1 MMNTALQSLSCDLRR
16 RWLAWRAGKGPEAL
30 ARALSAVQQ
39 DIPVLLVSYN
49 NGVYVQHM
57 TQQLRALGLCP
68 VVLDNAS
75 TDGQTKDVLVR
86 LSRSGDAQVVRL
98 GYNFGHKVAFLPPF
112 YDILPDVFSCSD
124 PDLLLNED
132 MPQDF
137 LRQLHEVA
145 QRYRVFKAGLAL
157 DLPDDLEVIDAAY
170 VKVKCK
176 PFPFRRVYSV
186 REWEAR
192 FWRKPLDHPTLEV
205 YAAPVDTTLAVYD
218 KRLYDGDFFDA
229 VRVAGAFRCLHLPWH
244 PRVDLFDAQTRKRY
258 LQGNRISSWLKKT

>member
-1 MMNTALQSLSCDLRR
+1 AAGAAPAHTGLFPAHDCAHVGAPARAARLACGRRTGWQGTGMMNTALQSLSCDLGR

-30 ARALSAVQQ
+30 GRARSAVQQ

-145 QRYRVFKAGLAL
+145 QRYRVFKAGL
-157 DLPDDLEVIDAAY
+157 
-170 VKVKCK
+170 
-176 PFPFRRVYSV
+176 
-186 REWEAR
+186 
-192 FWRKPLDHPTLEV
+192 
-205 YAAPVDTTLAVYD
+205 
-218 KRLYDGDFFDA
+218 
-229 VRVAGAFRCLHLPWH
+229 
-244 PRVDLFDAQTRKRY
+244 
-258 LQGNRISSWLKKT
+258 

>member
-1 MMNTALQSLSCDLRR
+1 MNATLLHDLSCDLRR
-16 RWLAWRAGKGPEAL
+16 RWLAWQAGKGPQAL
-30 ARALSAVQQ
+30 ARALAATRQE
-39 DIPVLLVSYN
+39 IPVLLVSYN

-57 TQQLRALGLCP
+57 THQLRALGLRP

-75 TDGQTKDVLVR
+75 TDGQTKDVLDR
-86 LSRSGDAQVVRL
+86 LSRSGDAQVVYL
-98 GYNFGHKVAFLPPF
+98 GHNFGHKVAFLPPF
-112 YDILPDVFSCSD
+112 YDVLPDVFACSD

-157 DLPDDLEVIDAAY
+157 DLPDGLEVIDAAY
-170 VKVKCK
+170 AKHKCK
-176 PFPFRRVYSV
+176 PFPFRRGYSV

-192 FWRKPLDHPTLEV
+192 FWRKPLEHPALEV
-205 YAAPVDTTLAVYD
+205 YAAPVDTTMAVYD

-244 PRVDLFDAQTRKRY
+244 PSVDLFDAQTRKRY